1 MATTVIANLI
11 DPEVLAAK
19 VNAKLTDNMV
29 FLPVADVD
37 DTLVGKP
44 GDTLTFPVYAYIGDA
59 ADVAENGQI
68 VPVALSETSVEAK
81 VKKAGKGVQ
90 ITDEAVLSGHGDP
103 VGEAGSQLALAID
116 NHTDNDLLTALE
128 GISATHQFGTEAAIS
143 PDVIADSLTLFGEDE
158 EGAKALYISVGDK
171 ATLRKS
177 DDFIKATDLGD
188 ARMSTGVMGELWGC
202 QIIPANKIKAD
213 STNGEIR
220 RFIVKPGALK
230 VIRKRDTM
238 MEPKREADY
247 GRTSFFVNKHYTA
260 YLYDES
266 KVVMI
271 RQFTALKDLAAEDV
285 VSTAG
290 TAATNG
296 TFLDIKK
303 VAPVGMKWVY
313 KLGSADVTNA
323 AFGTALTGYTDWTSK
338 TTEIAASTS
347 TKAHVALVDA
357 DNKPV
362 KQLNVTLVK
371 KA

>member
-1 MATTVIANLI
+1 MATTLKANLI
-11 DPEVLAAK
+11 IPEVLAS
-19 VNAKLTDNMV
+19 VVDGKLTDNMV
-29 FLPVADVD
+29 FLPIASVD

-44 GDTLTFPVYAYIGDA
+44 GDEITFPTFAYIGDA

-68 VPVALSETSVEAK
+68 VPVALAASSVKAK
-81 VKKAGKGVQ
+81 VKKSAKAVQ
-90 ITDEAVLSGHGDP
+90 ITDEAILSGYGDP
-103 VGEAGSQLALAID
+103 VGEAGMQLATAID
-116 NHTDNDLLTALE
+116 NHKDNDLLTALE
-128 GISATHQFGTEAAIS
+128 GLSAVRQYGTEAAIS
-143 PDVIADSLTLFGEDE
+143 PDVVADALTIFGEDE
-158 EGAKALYISVGDK
+158 EGVKALYISVADK

-177 DDFIKATDLGD
+177 DDFIKATQMGD
-188 ARMSTGVMGELWGC
+188 NKLSGGVMGELWGC
-202 QIIPANKIKAD
+202 QLLPANKIKAD

-230 VIRKRDTM
+230 LINKRGVM
-238 MEPKREADY
+238 MEVEREAEY
-247 GRTSFFVNKHYTA
+247 QRQTAYATQHYTA

-271 RQFTALKDLAAEDV
+271 RQFTALKDLDSNDI
-285 VSTAG
+285 VSTVG

-323 AFGTALTGYTDWTSK
+323 AFGTALIGYTDWTSK
-338 TTEIAASTS
+338 TTEIAVSTS

-357 DNKPV
+357 DSKPV

>member
-1 MATTVIANLI
+1 MATTLISNLI

-59 ADVAENGQI
+59 ADVAENGEI
-68 VPVALSETSVEAK
+68 VPVALSESSVETK

-103 VGEAGSQLALAID
+103 VGEAGSQLALSID
-116 NHTDNDLLTALE
+116 NHADNDLLAALE
-128 GISATHQFGTEAAIS
+128 GISATRQFGTEAAIS
-143 PDVIADSLTLFGEDE
+143 PDIIADALTIFGEDE
-158 EGAKALYISVGDK
+158 EGAKALFIAVADK

-188 ARMSTGVMGELWGC
+188 ARMSSGVMGELWGC
-202 QIIPANKIKAD
+202 QLLPANKIKAD
-213 STNGEIR
+213 ATNGETR

-230 VIRKRDTM
+230 LIRKRDTS
-238 MEPKREADY
+238 MEAEREAKY
-247 GRTSFFVNKHYTA
+247 GRTTFYVNKHYTA

-271 RQFTALKDLAAEDV
+271 RQFTALKALAAGDV

-290 TAATNG
+290 TAASNG
-296 TFLDIKK
+296 TFLDIK
-303 VAPVGMKWVY
+303 VAAPVGMKWVY
-313 KLGSADVTNA
+313 KLGTTDVTA
-323 AFGTALTGYTDWTSK
+323 AFGTALSGYTDWTSK

-362 KQLNVTLVK
+362 KDLNVTLVK

>member
-1 MATTVIANLI
+1 MATTVLSNLI

-59 ADVAENGQI
+59 DDIAENGAI
-68 VPVALSETSVEAK
+68 TPVALSESSVETK

-103 VGEAGSQLALAID
+103 VGEAGSQLALSID

-128 GISATHQFGTEAAIS
+128 GISATHQFGTEADIS
-143 PDVIADSLTLFGEDE
+143 PDVIADALTIFGEDE
-158 EGAKALYISVGDK
+158 EGAKAMFISVADK

-202 QIIPANKIKAD
+202 QLIPANKIKAD
-213 STNGEIR
+213 TTKGETR

-230 VIRKRDTM
+230 LIRKRDTSM
-238 MEPKREADY
+238 EADREPAY
-247 GRTSFFVNKHYTA
+247 GRTTFYVNKHYTA

-271 RQFTALKDLAAEDV
+271 RQFTALKDLASTDI

-290 TAATNG
+290 AESGG
-296 TFLDIKK
+296 TLLDIK
-303 VAPVGMKWVY
+303 VSAPVGMKWVY
-313 KLGSADVTNA
+313 KLGTTDITNA

-338 TTEIAASTS
+338 TTEIACSTN
-347 TKAHVALVDA
+347 TKAHVALVDSA
-357 DNKPV
+357 NKPV
-362 KQLNVTLVK
+362 KQLNVALVK